1 VQATG
6 RLHVVTAKGGLAAL
20 TKGLALDLAPHHI
33 TVNCVVPGLI
43 NTTRGTSS
51 AAQLPENRRTAVP
64 PVGRRGEPEEVAT
77 VVRML
82 CGPESRFVTGQAIH
96 VNGGTYMP

>member
-1 VQATG
+1 M
-6 RLHVVTAKGGLAAL
+6 TAKGGLAAL
-20 TKGLALDLAPHHI
+20 TKGLAHDVARHHI

-43 NTTRGTSS
+43 NTTRGTTS
-51 AAQLPENRRTAVP
+51 AGELPESRRNAVP
-64 PVGRRGEPEEVAT
+64 PVGRRGEPEEVAA